1 MITFEKSFSVRTL
14 LTVLFLSLWYAAC
27 TGPVE
32 KKSNEVH
39 IAVLKGPSAMSM
51 IGLMDKGFTFG
62 NRKAV
67 IQVFTEP
74 AQVQALMVRGETDI
88 ALIPGNMSA
97 ILYNRG
103 IRYRLVSV
111 PVWGTLFLAGEDSTV
126 HCWNDLRGKKVYLM
140 ARGATP
146 DIIFRKL
153 LQLHGLVP
161 DKDLVVDYTFPNH
174 LELFTAITAG
184 RASLGILAE
193 PFLSQAMLNNP
204 KVHLALDLEQEW
216 NKALNDS
223 VPMMQTALVARD
235 SFCLLQAD
243 WLSAFHR
250 AYAGE
255 VEWIRSNPDSAGILC
270 VRFGIVNDSIAA
282 TNAVRRSGIRLELA
296 ADARQGIGRYLETLW
311 KFNTDAVGG
320 KMPDDS
326 YIFQIPLQ

>member
-1 MITFEKSFSVRTL
+1 LITFEKSFPVRTL
-14 LTVLFLSLWYAAC
+14 LIVLLLPLFLVAC
-27 TGPVE
+27 NPPAKHKTEDVR
-32 KKSNEVH
+32 

-51 IGLMDKGFTFG
+51 IRFMEKGFRFG

-111 PVWGTLFLAGEDSTV
+111 PVWGTLFLAGEDSSV
-126 HCWNDLRGKKVYLM
+126 HNWENLRGKKVYLM

-153 LQLHGLVP
+153 LQLHGLIP
-161 DKDLVVDYTFPNH
+161 EKDLHLDYTFPNH
-174 LELFTAITAG
+174 LELFTAVTAG

-193 PFLSQAMLNNP
+193 PFLSQAMLENP
-204 KVHLALDLEQEW
+204 RVNLCLDLEQEW
-216 NKALNDS
+216 NSALADS

-235 SFCLLQAD
+235 SFCLLQAA
-243 WLSAFHR
+243 WLDAFHN
-250 AYAGE
+250 AYIKE
-255 VEWIRSNPDSAGILC
+255 VGWIRSNPDSAGVLC
-270 VRFGIVNDSIAA
+270 KRFGIVKDSVAA
-282 TNAVRRSGIRLELA
+282 MNAVLRSGIRVKLA
-296 ADARQGIGRYLETLW
+296 ADSREGIRRYLQTLLE
-311 KFNTDAVGG
+311 FNPDAVGG
-320 KMPDDS
+320 RMPDDNF
-326 YIFQIPLQ
+326 IFQIPLQ